1 MSLLISTLL
10 LSHCAWAQQSS
21 TSHEFTI
28 VADGREQASIVT
40 SRNPSVSAR
49 FAAVELQEHVK
60 QITGVELSIVTED
73 VATVGP
79 RILVGSSDATAKLG
93 ITGHDLG
100 SPRSPPARRNKPSV
114 PASCRYCP
122 NVRFNLHA
130 GNGCI

>member
-1 MSLLISTLL
+1 MSKHMSLLISTLL

-93 ITGHDLG
+93 IFDRAKAISTRMNDSRG
-100 SPRSPPARRNKPSV
+100 ACWVRRR
-114 PASCRYCP
+114 C
-122 NVRFNLHA
+122 
-130 GNGCI
+130 